1 MAVLKLS
8 PRFAAGLVLLA
19 CIVASARGADV
30 TLAPRSI
37 ANQSGA
43 AVETGGTRWIGTGAN
58 ATASR
63 LGCGMACLLTL
74 LVAQRGYRHS
84 SRPRLTGLEVEA

>member
-1 MAVLKLS
+1 VGNDVIRLGKVKHLS
-8 PRFAAGLVLLA
+8 QAALAGAQSLLDL
-19 CIVASARGADV
+19 G
-30 TLAPRSI
+30 
-37 ANQSGA
+37 
-43 AVETGGTRWIGTGAN
+43 
-58 ATASR
+58 ATASS